1 MKRRN
6 MDANPWKTVFEW
18 MENGLEVTLCA
29 EAG

>member
-6 MDANPWKTVFEW
+6 RDANPWETVFDW